1 LKEGSPIVLDLASGA
16 EFCSNSDKHRDL
28 RLPKHV
34 SDALCIETGIDL
46 GDGTRVLYH
55 PGRRHSSYIY
65 SISQRFPDE
74 WFGSRFVIFPL
85 LSELYGIPP
94 KQRKSSKHRNGI
106 CVYLNSRGVL
116 LFKHRILGLPVGECS
131 RIIRTPSFVVE
142 GGKDAMCRFVEGYQY
157 ADGSFVAGK
166 SPCIRITSSS
176 ISIIRKFSEIADSFN
191 VAHSLSKDHKDVGFS
206 LRISAEDSME
216 KWLKHVRLLNPVQI
230 SKFLVWKRFSECP
243 PGLFFSHYVDLLS
256 GRRELGNFSN
266 GFLREK
272 QRTHLYI
279 DSVDLVTQFVLDK
292 QDLTFSEIA

>member
-1 LKEGSPIVLDLASGA
+1 M
-16 EFCSNSDKHRDL
+16 
-28 RLPKHV
+28 
-34 SDALCIETGIDL
+34 
-46 GDGTRVLYH
+46 
-55 PGRRHSSYIY
+55 
-65 SISQRFPDE
+65 
-74 WFGSRFVIFPL
+74 
-85 LSELYGIPP
+85 
-94 KQRKSSKHRNGI
+94 

-176 ISIIRKFSEIADSFN
+176 ISIIRKFLEIADSFN

-256 GRRELGNFSN
+256 GRRELGSFSN

-272 QRTHLYI
+272 QRTHLYM
-279 DSVDLVTQFVLDK
+279 DSVDLVTQFVLAK
-292 QDLTFSEIA
+292 QDLTFSEIAEATVARTVNAAANSVGRLVRRGFVKTRWQDRKTVAMLTSEGQESVFDLRKTWLLLRKQNSRISPLKSYELAS